1 MVQRTKIPRS
11 HEIKSLDFRPKRFDV
26 RQASM
31 MVHVG
36 DVYTT
41 SLSGDLCTI
50 KKYMRALTREKNSV
64 DETAHGRGYSL
75 VYTPCKNAMDALV
88 VTQSTPVLPSNP
100 LHSPLIPL
108 YSPVNPCNPLHSPLI
123 PLYSPVNP
131 CIPLYSPV
139 YPCIPL

>member
-36 DVYTT
+36 DVYTM

-64 DETAHGRGYSL
+64 DETAHGRGYSFQQL
-75 VYTPCKNAMDALV
+75 FISLAIKYQTYDKSRRRHNRKMSMSLATTFP
-88 VTQSTPVLPSNP
+88 PPP
-100 LHSPLIPL
+100 LTGWDTSPLQGYPQ
-108 YSPVNPCNPLHSPLI
+108 YSVRLLI
-123 PLYSPVNP
+123 Q
-131 CIPLYSPV
+131 
-139 YPCIPL
+139 